1 MKQLLLT
8 IFSLSLLFTLKAQN
22 DAFSYQAIVRDN
34 SGTLITNSDVNFEIS
49 ILQTEIT
56 NPPVFTETHE
66 ATTSSYGSVSLQIGR
81 GTPVLGV
88 FDSLDWENGPFFIQV
103 AYDVNGGNAF
113 ELAGTSELLSVPYA
127 LYARRASPIITGDDG
142 EEYELRIDEN
152 GELFTRRLNPDD
164 EPNTVQLVITEIMNN
179 PDAVSDPNGEWF
191 EVHNYGTNAI
201 DLLGYEISDLGSD
214 SHIISES
221 VIIEAG
227 SYVVL
232 GRQGN
237 FFTNGGVNVDY
248 VYGNDIALSNFDDEI
263 ILTDENGIV
272 RVSLEYTSPAFPL
285 EAGKSIEFN
294 LAVIQNEEQAQ
305 MNQIATN
312 WIASSCL
319 LQDGDFGT
327 PGQALNE
334 CLELLDN

>member
-1 MKQLLLT
+1 
-8 IFSLSLLFTLKAQN
+8 
-22 DAFSYQAIVRDN
+22 
-34 SGTLITNSDVNFEIS
+34 
-49 ILQTEIT
+49 
-56 NPPVFTETHE
+56 
-66 ATTSSYGSVSLQIGR
+66 
-81 GTPVLGV
+81 
-88 FDSLDWENGPFFIQV
+88 
-103 AYDVNGGNAF
+103 
-113 ELAGTSELLSVPYA
+113 
-127 LYARRASPIITGDDG
+127 
-142 EEYELRIDEN
+142 
-152 GELFTRRLNPDD
+152 
-164 EPNTVQLVITEIMNN
+164 MNN

-285 EAGKSIEFN
+285 SLIH
-294 LAVIQNEEQAQ
+294 I
-305 MNQIATN
+305 
-312 WIASSCL
+312 
-319 LQDGDFGT
+319 
-327 PGQALNE
+327 
-334 CLELLDN
+334 